1 MRPRL
6 WLLLAAQLTGRR
18 RRARLRFMKQFY
30 K

>member
-1 MRPRL
+1 T
-6 WLLLAAQLTGRR
+6 QKGRR